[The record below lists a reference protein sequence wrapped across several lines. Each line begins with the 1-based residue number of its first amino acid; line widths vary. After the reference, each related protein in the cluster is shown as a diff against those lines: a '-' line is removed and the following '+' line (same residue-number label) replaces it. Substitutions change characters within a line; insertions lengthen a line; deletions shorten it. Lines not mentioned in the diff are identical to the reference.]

1 MSTSRKHER
10 RVLCAGALLLT
21 WGLVLPISRAA
32 DPDSD
37 SWNEKAPDGGGSGDG
52 GGSTTGPPATSP
64 TVSPSQG
71 TGPTAGPPVGG
82 VVAYDLHGKPIP
94 SSELPDPTASG
105 GPDRVF
111 VTPGQNGGPGTVH
124 VVRDGKESTFAET
137 NRTLKQQ
144 LDRGFLSEK
153 AKGNLLSLDEL
164 KGKKVLDL
172 AAGTQG
178 QTVRD
183 LRDRGIDAYGM
194 DIALSDQAKD
204 TDHLRRADLG
214 TTVPFDQKFDVAFE
228 LYGGLSYGLG
238 DQTGKAFENV
248 VSRLKPGGTLYLV
261 PLDKKAQE
269 QLLPFVE
276 KLGGK
281 LTRSPYHG
289 DDEVWR
295 IVIPGGA

>member
-1 MSTSRKHER
+1 M
-10 RVLCAGALLLT
+10 GALLLMCA
-21 WGLVLPISRAA
+21 LALPVSRAA
-32 DPDSD
+32 DGDSD
-37 SWNEKAPDGGGSGDG
+37 SWNEAAPDAGG
-52 GGSTTGPPATSP
+52 GGSTAGPPATSP
-64 TVSPSQG
+64 TVPPAQG
-71 TGPTAGPPVGG
+71 PGQNAPPPAGGI
-82 VVAYDLHGKPIP
+82 VAYDMSGNPIP
-94 SSELPDPTASG
+94 QSELPDPTAPG

-124 VVRDGKESTFAET
+124 VVRDGKESQFAET

-144 LDRGFLSEK
+144 LDRGFLSDK
-153 AKGNLLSLDEL
+153 PKGNLLSLDEL

-178 QTVRD
+178 KTVRD
-183 LRDRGIDAYGM
+183 LRDMGIDASGM
-194 DIALSDQAKD
+194 DIALSEQAKD
-204 TDHLRRADLG
+204 TDYLRRADLG
-214 TTVPFDQKFDVAFE
+214 TTVPFDEKFDVAFE

-238 DQTGKAFENV
+238 DQTGKAFDNV

-269 QLLPFVE
+269 QLLPLVE

-281 LTRSPYHG
+281 LTRSRYHG

-295 IVIPGGA
+295 IVMPGGA